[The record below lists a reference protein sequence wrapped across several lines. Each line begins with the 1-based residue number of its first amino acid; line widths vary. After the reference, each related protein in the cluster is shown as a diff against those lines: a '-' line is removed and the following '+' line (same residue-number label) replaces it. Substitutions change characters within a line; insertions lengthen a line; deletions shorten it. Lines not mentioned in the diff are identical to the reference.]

1 MILEQ
6 MGCHKHGQP
15 LCIYVAG
22 AGGKTS
28 WIHFLVDQ
36 ERKKKKKVLILTSTH
51 IYEPECFGSVREE
64 NGCQTLCQKKQWADE
79 ILSRLETWGVV
90 IAGIRCGNGK
100 ITWVGD
106 EVYERIKKGADR
118 IFVEADGSRHLPI
131 KVPGVVIAGIR
142 CGNGKITWVG
152 DEVYE
157 RIKKGADRIFVE
169 ADGSRHLPIKV
180 PSSKEPVVF
189 SDADLIFVTEG
200 MQALGK
206 PIGQVCHRAEEAV
219 KILGCKREDPV
230 TEPVVFS
237 DADLIFVTEG
247 MQALGKPI
255 GQVCHRAEEAVKI
268 LGCKRE
274 DPVTEEKIRCMYRQG
289 YEKMLKETYPKAKV
303 FPVWVY
309 PGDGWDWQWELEK
322 DGRKKGIVWNCN
334 GIYRIR
340 EKRE

>member
-6 MGCHKHGQP
+6 MGCHKNGQP

-28 WIHFLVDQ
+28 WIHFLADQ

-51 IYEPECFGSVREE
+51 IYEPEYFGSVREE

-79 ILSRLETWGVV
+79 ILSRLETW
-90 IAGIRCGNGK
+90 
-100 ITWVGD
+100 
-106 EVYERIKKGADR
+106 
-118 IFVEADGSRHLPI
+118 
-131 KVPGVVIAGIR
+131 GVVIAGIR

-230 TEPVVFS
+230 TE
-237 DADLIFVTEG
+237 
-247 MQALGKPI
+247 
-255 GQVCHRAEEAVKI
+255 
-268 LGCKRE
+268 
-274 DPVTEEKIRCMYRQG
+274 EKIRCMYRQG
-289 YEKMLKETYPKAKV
+289 YERMLKETYPKATV

-340 EKRE
+340 KTVATATISTQCGFTNGAG

>member
-28 WIHFLVDQ
+28 WIHFLDDSDYLYKRKTGGPGMILEQMGCHKHGQPLCIYVAGAGGKTSWIHFLADQ

-131 KVPGVVIAGIR
+131 KVP
-142 CGNGKITWVG
+142 
-152 DEVYE
+152 
-157 RIKKGADRIFVE
+157 
-169 ADGSRHLPIKV
+169 
-180 PSSKEPVVF
+180 SSKEPVVF

-200 MQALGK
+200 M
-206 PIGQVCHRAEEAV
+206 PRACRLWES
-219 KILGCKREDPV
+219 LSG
-230 TEPVVFS
+230 
-237 DADLIFVTEG
+237 
-247 MQALGKPI
+247 
-255 GQVCHRAEEAVKI
+255 
-268 LGCKRE
+268 
-274 DPVTEEKIRCMYRQG
+274 RC
-289 YEKMLKETYPKAKV
+289 AI
-303 FPVWVY
+303 
-309 PGDGWDWQWELEK
+309 
-322 DGRKKGIVWNCN
+322 GRK
-334 GIYRIR
+334 RR
-340 EKRE
+340 